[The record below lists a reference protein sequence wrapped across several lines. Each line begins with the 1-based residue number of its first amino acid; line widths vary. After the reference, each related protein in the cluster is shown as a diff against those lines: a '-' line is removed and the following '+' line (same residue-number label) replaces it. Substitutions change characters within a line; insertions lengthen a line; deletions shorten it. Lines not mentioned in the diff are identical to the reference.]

1 MRTLLALL
9 ACSMLAMPATADK
22 NVTALIYQHIQAQ
35 HPELGPLFRGQYPD
49 VDVESARDA
58 ILDGLPGNAVVC
70 VATKTRH
77 GLNFLIGGNKANV
90 LTYYVHVGNDGATK
104 VIQLNEDADTSAAT
118 DITIFGST
126 HIMWVVVP
134 DVLGTRGLSD
144 KKVLALLKETRA
156 LLEQLAKTT
165 LGMPL

>member
-1 MRTLLALL
+1 
-9 ACSMLAMPATADK
+9 
-22 NVTALIYQHIQAQ
+22 
-35 HPELGPLFRGQYPD
+35 
-49 VDVESARDA
+49 
-58 ILDGLPGNAVVC
+58 VVC
-70 VATKTRH
+70 VATKTRR

-144 KKVLALLKETRA
+144 KKVLTLLKETRA
-156 LLEQLAKTT
+156 MLEQLAKTMP
-165 LGMPL
+165 GMPL